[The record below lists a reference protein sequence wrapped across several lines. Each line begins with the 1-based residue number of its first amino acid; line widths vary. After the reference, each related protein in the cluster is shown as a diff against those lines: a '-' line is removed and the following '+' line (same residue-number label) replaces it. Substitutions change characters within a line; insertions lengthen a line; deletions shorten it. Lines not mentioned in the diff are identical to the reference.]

1 MSWKC
6 ELITYLSCVMSDVGK
21 ILCVVG
27 LCGGFLNQDVVIVV
41 RKKIRFRNWKNKES
55 IFTVKVS
62 E

>member
-1 MSWKC
+1 
-6 ELITYLSCVMSDVGK
+6 MSDVGK